1 MKMMRAIGW
10 FFIVFVGLGLVRA
23 TIGFLSHAQLP
34 KLHWNFV
41 LFLLFLILLGLAVLG
56 LVKSRK
62 RSKPPGI

>member
-1 MKMMRAIGW
+1 MKMMRVIGW

-23 TIGFLSHAQLP
+23 TIGYMALE
-34 KLHWNFV
+34 FV

-56 LVKSRK
+56 LVKSRN